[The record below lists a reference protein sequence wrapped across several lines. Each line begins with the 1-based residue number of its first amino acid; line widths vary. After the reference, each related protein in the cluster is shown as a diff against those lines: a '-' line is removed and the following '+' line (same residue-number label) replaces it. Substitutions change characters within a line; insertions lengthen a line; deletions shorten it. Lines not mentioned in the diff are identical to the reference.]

1 MHCERRRA
9 ASGAMASMLLTLLV
23 LQCGIAVAQAPA
35 PISSLE
41 VKLRKQIFE
50 NDRLSVYLLEIPPNQ
65 ASLMHRHDTDL
76 LSVFVSGGETKST
89 IFGNP
94 PKEDTFAV
102 GAVRFRPAGFTHST
116 ENIGTSMFRSVVV
129 EFNSSMGAIETGK
142 PDDSHYCDSDAKSA
156 CVDVKYVFCTA
167 RFCVQDVR
175 IAPGAVWRNDDTGDR
190 LRVAVSDY
198 QFSTRIRKSG
208 EVEYFSRGSAK
219 HWKNVGGKPARIVDV
234 VFR

>member
-1 MHCERRRA
+1 MHSEKQQA
-9 ASGAMASMLLTLLV
+9 VSGAMAATLLTLLV
-23 LQCGIAVAQAPA
+23 LQCGIAVAQDPA

-41 VKLRKQIFE
+41 VKLRKQIFK

-89 IFGNP
+89 ILGSP

-116 ENIGTSMFRSVVV
+116 ENIGASIFRSVVV
-129 EFNSSMGAIETGK
+129 EFTSSMGAIEPGK
-142 PDDSHYCDSDAKSA
+142 PDDSHYCNSDAKSA
-156 CVDVKYVFCTA
+156 CVDVKYLFCTA
-167 RFCVQDVR
+167 KFCVQDVR
-175 IAPGAVWRNDDTGDR
+175 IDPRAVWRNDDTGDR

-198 QFSTRIRKSG
+198 RFSKHFRRSG
-208 EVEYFSRGSAK
+208 EVEFFSRGSAK
-219 HWKNVGGKPARIVDV
+219 HWKNVGGKPARVVEV